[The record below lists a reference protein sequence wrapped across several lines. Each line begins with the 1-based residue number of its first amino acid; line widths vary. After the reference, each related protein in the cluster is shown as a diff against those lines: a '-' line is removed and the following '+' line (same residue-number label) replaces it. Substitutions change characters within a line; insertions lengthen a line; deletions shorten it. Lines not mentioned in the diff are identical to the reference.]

1 VDKIP
6 QKRLFEMERLL
17 YLVQFKVE
25 RVGGEKVGEDDK
37 DGGDFPDQDNGENP
51 GLEKEPQGSFEIRK
65 QVADKSDNK
74 GKEGQSTN
82 KFSTPGSS
90 RKVMDWIS
98 LFQNREENKMIEN
111 SGIAHY
117 SCTQLLRDME
127 AAADFKSESGRK
139 DEVTGFDDEVM
150 HLLEDLLQATM
161 KIDYAQK
168 LPGTLLCC
176 LR

>member
-1 VDKIP
+1 
-6 QKRLFEMERLL
+6 
-17 YLVQFKVE
+17 
-25 RVGGEKVGEDDK
+25 
-37 DGGDFPDQDNGENP
+37 
-51 GLEKEPQGSFEIRK
+51 LEKEPQGSFEIRK